1 MIRVLFV
8 CLGNICRS
16 PMAEVVFRERV
27 REAGLSAAIEAD
39 SAGTGAWHAG
49 EPAHDGTRAVLA
61 RNGLGCD
68 HRARVIQR
76 ADLDSFDHV
85 VAMDGQNLRDI
96 HAMGRGRAV
105 ISLFLDHAAG
115 LGVSDVPDPYYNDNF
130 EEVYALVD
138 AAAIGLLARIRSEPR
153 PPWLV
158 DDR

>member
-27 REAGLSAAIEAD
+27 REAGLSDQIEVD
-39 SAGTGAWHAG
+39 SAGTGDYHVG
-49 EPAHDGTRAVLA
+49 NRAHEGTRGILT

-96 HAMGRGRAV
+96 HALGRGRAS
-105 ISLFLDHAAG
+105 ISLFLDHADG
-115 LGVSDVPDPYYNDNF
+115 LGVRDVPDPYFTGNF

-138 AAAIGLLARIRSEPR
+138 AAAVGLLAKIRRELAR
-153 PPWLV
+153 
-158 DDR
+158 